1 MLVSVLTKISTS
13 QIRRIPINQ
22 LVTNDK
28 SPSLAQSETN
38 FIRII
43 FNIIERIRKG
53 PIIKEIHQIEAS
65 LRCPIRIWSVW
76 SASIT

>member
-1 MLVSVLTKISTS
+1 MLVSVLTKVSTS

-28 SPSLAQSETN
+28 SLSLAQSETN
-38 FIRII
+38 YIRII
-43 FNIIERIRKG
+43 FNIIERIRKR

-65 LRCPIRIWSVW
+65 PRCLIRIWSVW
-76 SASIT
+76 SATIT